1 MFIAIKQVDAV
12 DPNWDKVSKRLD
24 TVGGNYNAIK
34 WAHLKPVKVKK
45 DTKNNYIAKYRD
57 DHGSYWFEIR
67 KNANN
72 TYSVISD
79 GKYAVISDKAR
90 VVWEFENQINSNPIK
105 CL

>member
-1 MFIAIKQVDAV
+1 MFIAIKQVGEV

-72 TYSVISD
+72 TYHSRLGFQHIFLVFMVGIYQELDIFSE
-79 GKYAVISDKAR
+79 S
-90 VVWEFENQINSNPIK
+90 
-105 CL
+105 